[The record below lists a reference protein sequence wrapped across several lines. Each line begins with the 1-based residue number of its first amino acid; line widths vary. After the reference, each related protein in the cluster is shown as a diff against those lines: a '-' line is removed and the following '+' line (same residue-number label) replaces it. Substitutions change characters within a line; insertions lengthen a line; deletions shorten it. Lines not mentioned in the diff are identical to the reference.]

1 MGPHNEVERSGNRRL
16 VVGIVGPTGSGK
28 SSLSI
33 ALAGSFDAEVVNCD
47 ALQVYRRVDIGTG
60 KLTPQERAGIVHHLI
75 DVVEPDEDFSAADFI
90 RTAAPLIKRIDR
102 RMKLPLVVGGTG
114 LYLRCLRQGLFEG
127 PGRRPGLRRRIRE
140 IARRRGS
147 SFVHRMLTR
156 VDPIS
161 AARIHPNDLVRS
173 IRAMEVSLTSRT
185 AMSELMVRRQ
195 SPLRG
200 YRFVLIGLS
209 PPREVLKQRIEKR
222 IRQMFRDGFVGE
234 VRRLVQCYGS
244 HIPAFKAI
252 GYREIARHL
261 SGELGLAEAE
271 ALTLNATLQYA
282 KRQMTW
288 FRREEGV
295 VWFDGGGDDPAVERA
310 VRTHLGTALNNF
322 FPIGEETLYAK
333 AAP

>member
-1 MGPHNEVERSGNRRL
+1 MGCSGNRHI

-33 ALAGSFDAEVVNCD
+33 VLDQSLDAEVVSCD
-47 ALQVYRRVDIGTG
+47 ALQVYRRVNIGTG
-60 KLTPQERAGIVHHLI
+60 KLTQRERAGIVHHLI
-75 DVVEPDEDFSAADFI
+75 DVVDPDQGFSAADYV
-90 RTAAPLIKRIDR
+90 RTAAPLIKSMDR
-102 RMKLPLVVGGTG
+102 LGKLPLVVGGTG
-114 LYLRCLRQGLFEG
+114 LYLRSLRHGLFEG
-127 PGRRPGLRRRIRE
+127 PGRRPRLRRRIRE
-140 IARRRGS
+140 IAERRGS
-147 SFVHRMLTR
+147 FFVNRMLAR
-156 VDPIS
+156 VDPVS

-173 IRAMEVSLTSRT
+173 IRALEVSLTSKT
-185 AMSELMVRRQ
+185 AMSELMARRQ

-200 YRFVLIGLS
+200 YRFILIGLS
-209 PPREVLKQRIEKR
+209 PPREELKRRIEQR
-222 IRQMFRDGFVGE
+222 VRQMFRDGFVDE
-234 VRRLVQCYGS
+234 IRRLLKNYGS

-261 SGELGLAEAE
+261 SGELGLPEAE
-271 ALTLNATLQYA
+271 ELTLKATLQYA

-295 VWFDGGGDDPAVERA
+295 VWFDGSGDEPGVERA
-310 VRTHLGTALNNF
+310 VRMHLGTALNNF